1 MTASG
6 ECAGSGDLL
15 GAALP
20 LFDDDHLAA
29 AVITAIRAD
38 VMDHVRLAAG
48 IAGDEDR
55 HVLDEVVPPPIPLT
69 VAGDS
74 LFWQGSHR
82 SNSRSSPCIGSG
94 LISSHGLVALVI
106 SQ

>member
-1 MTASG
+1 
-6 ECAGSGDLL
+6 
-15 GAALP
+15 
-20 LFDDDHLAA
+20 
-29 AVITAIRAD
+29 
-38 VMDHVRLAAG
+38 
-48 IAGDEDR
+48 
-55 HVLDEVVPPPIPLT
+55 VLDEVVPPPVTLA